1 MPLTQFDSAIELQ
14 LDLMR
19 ADAGIRYDVIQ
30 LLKKMERELVAKVA
44 EGDYTTWG
52 KARIAKQLS
61 EIELVIRTYYDQAA
75 GIAID
80 STTTIAQVSATA
92 TAQALSVGAQAGILP
107 SEAMLAKVVG
117 NALIQGAAQ
126 AAWWDR
132 QSQDTAWKFSQ
143 AVRQGIVGGETNSQ
157 IIKRVRTTMDISR
170 RNAAALVQ
178 TAVQTVANEARM
190 ATFKANDDLIASYQW
205 VATLDSHTCPDC
217 AARDGLRW
225 DTNEEPIG
233 HSIRYA
239 NPPIHFNDRCA
250 LIPITKTWAELGV
263 TGMPE
268 TKIGTR
274 ASMDGQVSDKTTFA
288 DFLERKGAKF
298 QDEVLGAGRAQ
309 LWRDG
314 KITLADLT
322 SGNGRPLTLAQL
334 RAKRG

>member
-1 MPLTQFDSAIELQ
+1 MPLTQFDRAIELQ

-30 LLKKMERELVAKVA
+30 ILRKLERELIAKVA

-61 EIELVIRTYYDQAA
+61 EIAVIIRTYYDQAA
-75 GIAID
+75 GVAID

-92 TAQALSVGAQAGILP
+92 TAQALSVGAQAGIIP
-107 SEAMLAKVVG
+107 SETMLAKVVS
-117 NALIQGAAQ
+117 NAMIQGAAQ
-126 AAWWDR
+126 RAWWDR

-143 AVRQGIVGGETNSQ
+143 AVRQGIVGGETNQQ
-157 IIKRVRTTMDISR
+157 IIKRVRTTLDISR
-170 RNAAALVQ
+170 RHAAALVQ
-178 TAVQTVANEARM
+178 TSVQTVANEARM
-190 ATFKANDDLIASYQW
+190 ATFQANEDLIASYQW

-225 DTNEEPIG
+225 DTNDEPIG

-239 NPPIHFNDRCA
+239 NPPIHFNDRCV
-250 LIPITKTWAELGV
+250 LIPITKTWEELGV
-263 TGMPE
+263 KNMPE

-274 ASMDGQVSDKTTFA
+274 ASTDGQVKASTTFEQ
-288 DFLERKGAKF
+288 FLDRKGAAF

-309 LWRDG
+309 MFRDG

-322 SGNGRPLTLAQL
+322 NGNGRPLTLAQL
-334 RAKRG
+334 RARHG